1 MSKIDLITDA
11 LEIWQK
17 MCLDNGRASSELG
30 IATKAFAAAR
40 ELQALKPVAYEHRKI
55 DKQSPKTIIQFTIG
69 SKNPLAEHTLSKTRY
84 ALTTTALYA
93 LDEVTK

>member
-1 MSKIDLITDA
+1 MMSKIDLITDA

-40 ELQALKPVAYEHRKI
+40 ELQALKPTAYLDEEMQCAYSI
-55 DKQSPKTIIQFTIG
+55 DEMDDGEDYGFIP
-69 SKNPLAEHTLSKTRY
+69 
-84 ALTTTALYA
+84 LYA
-93 LDEVTK
+93 LEVTK